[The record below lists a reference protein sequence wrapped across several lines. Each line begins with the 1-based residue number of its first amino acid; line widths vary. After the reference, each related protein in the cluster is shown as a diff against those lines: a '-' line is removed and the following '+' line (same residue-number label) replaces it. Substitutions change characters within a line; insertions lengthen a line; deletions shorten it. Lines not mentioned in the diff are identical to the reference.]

1 MNEEEKNKETL
12 IARITELESQVYD
25 LEKDLIHDALTGLK
39 TRSFFEEESKIYLDM
54 IHNISAGKRKQWF
67 GFKNLSFLFIDIDF
81 FKKVN
86 DTYGH
91 NIGDTVLKKVA
102 ETLVRSVR
110 VGDTVARWGGEEI
123 VASLLGAD
131 LNDAK
136 NKAEEIRKD
145 VEALTFEEN
154 PDLKVTVS
162 IGVVSSDVSSDFTE
176 LIKRADSALY
186 ESKNSGRNKV
196 SVYSEN
202 SD

>member
-67 GFKNLSFLFIDIDF
+67 GFKNLSILFIDIDF